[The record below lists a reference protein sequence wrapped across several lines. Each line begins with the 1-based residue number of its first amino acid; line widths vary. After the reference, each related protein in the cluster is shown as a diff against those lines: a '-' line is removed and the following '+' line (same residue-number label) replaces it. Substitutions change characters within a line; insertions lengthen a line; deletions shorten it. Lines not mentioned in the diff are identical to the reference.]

1 MYRMTF
7 IILALLLIRVYDA
20 DAQTPVERLISKYED
35 VQGAKEMDAQGAKMP
50 IARIMIRQTPV
61 APIASDVD
69 QVSVLKMG
77 GASRQYQ
84 NLFLKDLDET
94 LKSYD
99 FIGKHNSK
107 NGMVDVYILKSGSQ
121 TVRELVIYNPQLCVL
136 NSLKGSFS
144 LEELQ
149 KLE

>member
-1 MYRMTF
+1 MYRLTF
-7 IILALLLIRVYDA
+7 ILMTLLVCTYDIY
-20 DAQTPVERLISKYED
+20 AQTPVERLISKYED
-35 VQGAKEMDAQGAKMP
+35 VQGAKEIDAQGAKMA
-50 IARIMIRQTPV
+50 IARVMIRQTPV
-61 APIASDVD
+61 APIASEVD
-69 QVSVLKMG
+69 QVYVLKMG

-84 NLFLKDLDET
+84 SLFLKDLNQT

-99 FIGKHNSK
+99 YIGKHNSM

-121 TVRELVIYNPQLCVL
+121 TVKELVIYNPELCVL

>member
-7 IILALLLIRVYDA
+7 IIMAALLMCGAISF
-20 DAQTPVERLISKYED
+20 AQTPVERLITKYED
-35 VQGAKEMDAQGAKMP
+35 VQGAREMDAQGAKMA

-77 GASRQYQ
+77 DVSRQYHS
-84 NLFLKDLDET
+84 LFLKDLDQT

-99 FIGKHNSK
+99 YIGRHNSK
-107 NGMVDVYILKSGSQ
+107 NGMVDVYILKSGPQ
-121 TVRELVIYNPQLCVL
+121 TVRELVIYNPELCVL

>member
-1 MYRMTF
+1 MYRKLIFVF
-7 IILALLLIRVYDA
+7 ISLSISLYVTY
-20 DAQTPVERLISKYED
+20 AQTPIERLISKYES
-35 VQGAKEMDAQGAKMP
+35 VPGAKEIGAEGAKMS
-50 IARIMIRQTPV
+50 IARVMIRQSPV
-61 APIASDVD
+61 APIASEVD
-69 QVSVLKMG
+69 QVYVLKMG

-84 NLFLKDLDET
+84 SLFLKDLNQT

-99 FIGKHNSK
+99 YIGKHNSK

-121 TVRELVIYNPQLCVL
+121 TVKELVIYNPELCVL